1 MKLAKTIQ
9 STVGFYKPRSNDKD
23 CWKSYDV
30 AHKCEATYLDND
42 LKCIISI
49 TVKIRP
55 QDQRNSC

>member
-9 STVGFYKPRSNDKD
+9 STVGRYRPEVNDKD

-30 AHKCEATYLDND
+30 ARKCEDTYLDND

-49 TVKIRP
+49 TVKI
-55 QDQRNSC
+55 